1 VNVTPPDGT
10 PLSLTTEPSLKE
22 PGLYET
28 TVSSRPSG
36 PWRATVAVTDPDGQP
51 LGEGATGWAADFAA
65 EELARVAPN
74 RPLLER
80 IAKETGGQ
88 VVELSDLAS
97 FVETLPNR
105 EAPLTETTTTPLW
118 HNPLVWM
125 LIVAGLCVE
134 WGVRRRRG
142 LP

>member
-1 VNVTPPDGT
+1 
-10 PLSLTTEPSLKE
+10 
-22 PGLYET
+22 
-28 TVSSRPSG
+28 
-36 PWRATVAVTDPDGQP
+36 
-51 LGEGATGWAADFAA
+51 
-65 EELARVAPN
+65 
-74 RPLLER
+74 LLER

-88 VVELSDLAS
+88 VVELAELAP

-118 HNPLVWM
+118 HNPFVWV